1 MKKYVFTF
9 VAFFVMC
16 MASLAMVSCSDDDD
30 DDPQVDKSTLVGK
43 WVLTNLAYEDESE
56 NESDSFKVSEESDVI
71 LLNEDGSCRNYCK
84 PYDQAGPGTDPY
96 DWNDYGEWEL
106 INSTS
111 LKLLFYGEG
120 QQTVKVLKMTA
131 TTLSFECSLKDD
143 GEVYKYTMTYQK
155 VN

>member
-43 WVLTNLAYEDESE
+43 WVLTNLVYEDENE
-56 NESDSFKVSEESDVI
+56 NESDSFKVSEEVDVI
-71 LLNEDGSCRNYCK
+71 LLNEDGSCRNYCFIAE
-84 PYDQAGPGTDPY
+84 YDDY
-96 DWNDYGEWEL
+96 DWDDKGNWSLSDD
-106 INSTS
+106 TT

-143 GEVYKYTMTYQK
+143 EGDAYKYTATYQK